1 MFTSLAKLFGMRG
14 SGQASERAVEAGAG
28 VAMVES
34 LEGRRLC
41 STDAGLLLPAV
52 QESNSTSTGLLLPAV
67 QASRSTSNGLLLP
80 AVSPRDS
87 ASIIAILIG

>member
-14 SGQASERAVEAGAG
+14 QESGSTIESRAD
-28 VAMVES
+28 VAMVEP

-52 QESNSTSTGLLLPAV
+52 QASTSTSHGLLLPAV

-80 AVSPRDS
+80 AVSPRDP
-87 ASIIAILIG
+87 ASIIGVLIAL